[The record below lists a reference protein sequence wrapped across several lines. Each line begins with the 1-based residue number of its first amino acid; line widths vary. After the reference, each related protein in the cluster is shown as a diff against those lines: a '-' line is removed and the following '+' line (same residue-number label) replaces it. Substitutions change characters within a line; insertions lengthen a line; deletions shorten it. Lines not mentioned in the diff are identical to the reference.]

1 MNAESRPITAAGWAM
16 LHRIAE
22 GDRGALARLLRYFR
36 DPAADDGNERWQ
48 FMRLAESNA
57 WKAVELLLLR
67 RMIERRINE
76 GKLDA
81 WVQTTPLG
89 DEIRDGLVSF
99 YDSHRSVEFPAEP
112 PNFCA

>member
-1 MNAESRPITAAGWAM
+1 MNVESRPITAAGWAM
-16 LHRIAE
+16 LHRIAD
-22 GDRGALARLLRYFR
+22 GDTDTLARILAYFR
-36 DPAADDGNERWQ
+36 DPADDVGERWQ

-76 GKLDA
+76 GNLDA

-89 DEIRDGLVSF
+89 EEIRDG
-99 YDSHRSVEFPAEP
+99 
-112 PNFCA
+112 PNWLTAR